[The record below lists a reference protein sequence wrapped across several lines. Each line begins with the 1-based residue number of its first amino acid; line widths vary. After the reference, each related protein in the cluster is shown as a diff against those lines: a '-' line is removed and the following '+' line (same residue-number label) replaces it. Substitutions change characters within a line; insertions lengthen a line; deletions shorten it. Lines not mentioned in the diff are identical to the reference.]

1 MTEKEFVQII
11 QNISLENIRKDKGYY
26 RAFLFFLL
34 WSDEVRNIVYPQLKK
49 NPFYGTNIKKLKG
62 EYEGVYRYRL
72 GNYRLFYIIDN
83 DKVIVIVTTI
93 SHRQSAY

>member
-1 MTEKEFVQII
+1 VKIIQLYDFQIAQTKEFEI
-11 QNISLENIRKDKGYY
+11 NIKKLDAKIYTKIK
-26 RAFLFFLL
+26 
-34 WSDEVRNIVYPQLKK
+34 NIVYPQLKK

-83 DKVIVIVTTI
+83 EKVIVIITTI
-93 SHRQSAY
+93 SHRQDAYK

>member
-1 MTEKEFVQII
+1 LYDFQIAQTKEFEKKIKKLDPKI
-11 QNISLENIRKDKGYY
+11 YTKIKT
-26 RAFLFFLL
+26 
-34 WSDEVRNIVYPQLKK
+34 IVYPQLKK

-62 EYEGVYRYRL
+62 EYEGIYRYRL
-72 GNYRLFYIIDN
+72 GNYRLFYIINN

>member
-1 MTEKEFVQII
+1 LYDFKIAQTKEFEK
-11 QNISLENIRKDKGYY
+11 NIKKVDPKIYTKIK
-26 RAFLFFLL
+26 
-34 WSDEVRNIVYPQLKK
+34 NIVYPQLKK

-83 DKVIVIVTTI
+83 NKVIVVVTTI
-93 SHRQSAY
+93 SHRQNAY

>member
-1 MTEKEFVQII
+1 LYDFQIAQTKEFEKKIKKLDPKI
-11 QNISLENIRKDKGYY
+11 YTKIKT
-26 RAFLFFLL
+26 
-34 WSDEVRNIVYPQLKK
+34 IVYPQLKK

-62 EYEGVYRYRL
+62 EYEGIYRYRL

-93 SHRQSAY
+93 SYRQSAY

>member
-1 MTEKEFVQII
+1 LYDFKIAETKEFEK
-11 QNISLENIRKDKGYY
+11 NIKKLDFKIYTKIK
-26 RAFLFFLL
+26 
-34 WSDEVRNIVYPQLKK
+34 NIVYPQLKK

-83 DKVIVIVTTI
+83 DKVVVVVTTI
-93 SHRQSAY
+93 SHRQNAY